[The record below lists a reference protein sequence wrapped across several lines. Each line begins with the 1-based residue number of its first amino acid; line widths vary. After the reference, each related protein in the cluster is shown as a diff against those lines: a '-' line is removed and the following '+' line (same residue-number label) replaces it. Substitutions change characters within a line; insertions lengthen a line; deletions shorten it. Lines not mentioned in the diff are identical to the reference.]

1 MITKTGS
8 NSFRG
13 AAFLY
18 NRDTAFTAND
28 FFNNRAGLP
37 RPELKRTV
45 YGGAIGGPVIKDR
58 LYFFYSFEGRRDR
71 SEETEISR
79 VPTASMGRGELRYHN
94 DSGGITTLTS
104 ANLGTIFPGLNGVDP
119 AAVAVLAAAA
129 AKYPANDFSIGDGL
143 NSAGYR
149 FNAPLPIDLNSHIV
163 RFDFNLTSKQQ
174 INARFQYQQD
184 DIGGARLFPDT
195 PAQDTWSHPL
205 GLVIGHN
212 WTISNSLVNTFRYG
226 LTREAFT
233 SGGDSSKNEIY
244 FRNIFFPVND
254 SRETSRRTPVQN
266 IVDDVSWIKGNHTVQ
281 FGTNIRIIRNKRRS
295 FANAFDTAYTNPS
308 GYENSSLLTDPINDF
323 SPIGSDSDESDVRSA
338 AAALLGRLTAFT
350 ARFTFDRD
358 GTLLDPGTPSE
369 REFATEE
376 YDVYAQDIWKFR
388 SNLTFT
394 YGLRYGLSRPV
405 YEKNGF
411 EAKPNISLSEFF
423 RRRVSGAARGVPYNE
438 PLSVVLSDRERCV
451 AAL

>member
-184 DIGGARLFPDT
+184 DISGARLF
-195 PAQDTWSHPL
+195 
-205 GLVIGHN
+205 
-212 WTISNSLVNTFRYG
+212 
-226 LTREAFT
+226 
-233 SGGDSSKNEIY
+233 
-244 FRNIFFPVND
+244 
-254 SRETSRRTPVQN
+254 
-266 IVDDVSWIKGNHTVQ
+266 
-281 FGTNIRIIRNKRRS
+281 RILHRIH
-295 FANAFDTAYTNPS
+295 
-308 GYENSSLLTDPINDF
+308 
-323 SPIGSDSDESDVRSA
+323 
-338 AAALLGRLTAFT
+338 GR
-350 ARFTFDRD
+350 
-358 GTLLDPGTPSE
+358 
-369 REFATEE
+369 
-376 YDVYAQDIWKFR
+376 IH
-388 SNLTFT
+388 
-394 YGLRYGLSRPV
+394 
-405 YEKNGF
+405 
-411 EAKPNISLSEFF
+411 
-423 RRRVSGAARGVPYNE
+423 
-438 PLSVVLSDRERCV
+438 
-451 AAL
+451 